1 MMKYEHW
8 DEKTMLQVEG
18 NIIQVSADIGLL
30 VHLIWE
36 DLRRE
41 NPVLA
46 EEFKRIIQFEFKDDS
61 PTWMETDIQP
71 DVKLDKSA
79 LDLLEMLKRKKEAET
94 GESGT

>member
-1 MMKYEHW
+1 MLKYEHW
-8 DEKTMLQVEG
+8 NEKTMLQVEG

-41 NPVLA
+41 KPVLA
-46 EEFKRIIQFEFKDDS
+46 EDFKRIIQIGFEDDS
-61 PTWMETDIQP
+61 PTWKETDIQP
-71 DVKLDKSA
+71 DVKLDKGA

>member
-1 MMKYEHW
+1 MLKYEHW

-46 EEFKRIIQFEFKDDS
+46 EEFKRIIQIGFENDS
-61 PTWMETDIQP
+61 PAWMETDIQP
-71 DVKLDKSA
+71 DVKLA
-79 LDLLEMLKRKKEAET
+79 KKCAWSVGDAQTEE
-94 GESGT
+94 GGGDR

>member
-18 NIIQVSADIGLL
+18 NIIQVAADIGLL
-30 VHLIWE
+30 VHLVWE

-41 NPVLA
+41 KPVLA
-46 EEFKRIIQFEFKDDS
+46 EEFKRIIQSEFEDDS
-61 PTWMETDIQP
+61 ITWMETDIQP
-71 DVKLDKSA
+71 DVKLNKSA